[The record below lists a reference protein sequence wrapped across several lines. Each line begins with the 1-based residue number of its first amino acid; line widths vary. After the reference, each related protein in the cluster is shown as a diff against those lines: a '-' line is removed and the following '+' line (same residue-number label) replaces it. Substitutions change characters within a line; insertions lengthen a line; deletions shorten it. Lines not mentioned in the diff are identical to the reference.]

1 MVRSPDLAAYVVAR
15 LEEAGRTL
23 YCLPRGGEGPRLR
36 TAQLDFVRTAAEI
49 ALGDPLARI
58 RMPVPGSA
66 KIDAMDEAYGWLG
79 LIPQDNYVLRRIVGA
94 RSLVNPLTDRHMFSW
109 RKLGAMLG
117 ADHRAVPRWHAEGI
131 AHIVRALSRDVSLR
145 DAA

>member
-1 MVRSPDLAAYVVAR
+1 MVRSRDLADYVVAR

-23 YCLPRGGEGPRLR
+23 YCLPRGGDGPRLR
-36 TAQLDFVRTAAEI
+36 VAQLDFVRSAAEV
-49 ALGDPLARI
+49 ALGDPAARI
-58 RMPVPGSA
+58 RLPIPGSS
-66 KIDAMDEAYGWLG
+66 KIDAMDEAYRWLG

-131 AHIVRALSRDVSLR
+131 GHIVAALSRDVSLR